1 MTDQKNTLLAIVLSA
16 VVLIAWQY
24 FVGMPQ
30 MEKQKQEAQLKQ
42 QQQQQQV
49 QQPGQ
54 PPVPAPQTGQPGQV
68 AAPAQLPGQ
77 GARVRRR
84 RMQVTRE
91 AALTASP
98 RVQIDT
104 PTLRGSIA
112 LRGAQVDDLSLIKYR
127 ETVDPKSPPIVLLS
141 PLGSPHPY
149 YAEFG
154 WVAGAGATVKLPD
167 RNTVWTQLGSGT
179 LGVGKPVTLTWD
191 NGEGLEF
198 RRVLTVDDKY
208 LLTVENQVVN
218 KGSAPVTLYPY
229 GLIRRHGRRRR
240 SATTSCTKARS
251 ACWATRV

>member
-54 PPVPAPQTGQPGQV
+54 PPVPAPQTGQPGQA
-68 AAPAQLPGQ
+68 AAPTQLPGQ

-104 PTLRGSIA
+104 PTAARLDRAARRADRRPCADQVPRDGRSEIA
-112 LRGAQVDDLSLIKYR
+112 ADRA
-127 ETVDPKSPPIVLLS
+127 
-141 PLGSPHPY
+141 
-149 YAEFG
+149 A
-154 WVAGAGATVKLPD
+154 VAGRQPASVL
-167 RNTVWTQLGSGT
+167 
-179 LGVGKPVTLTWD
+179 
-191 NGEGLEF
+191 
-198 RRVLTVDDKY
+198 RRVSA
-208 LLTVENQVVN
+208 
-218 KGSAPVTLYPY
+218 GSRAPAPP
-229 GLIRRHGRRRR
+229 
-240 SATTSCTKARS
+240 
-251 ACWATRV
+251 